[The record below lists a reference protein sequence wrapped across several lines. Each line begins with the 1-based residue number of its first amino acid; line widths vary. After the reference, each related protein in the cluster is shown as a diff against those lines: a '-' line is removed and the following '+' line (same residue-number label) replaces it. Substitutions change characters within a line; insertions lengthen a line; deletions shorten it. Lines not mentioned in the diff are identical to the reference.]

1 VAKESLKSRTD
12 RGRHILSRL
21 REQYGDAECALN
33 HRNAL
38 ELLVATILSAQST
51 DVNVNLVTKTLFK
64 KYRMAAD
71 YAAAPREGLEADIRS
86 TGFFR
91 QKAKNVQ
98 ATCQI
103 IVDQHG
109 GKVPDTM
116 EALTA
121 LPGVARKTANVV
133 LGTWFGKNEGVVVD
147 THVGR
152 LAERLGLTW
161 TSKNSKDAIKIEK
174 DLQQVIPQEEWTF
187 VSHALIW
194 HGRKV
199 CSARKPDCDK
209 CTLWVHCPSAFKV
222 NGASGTKAKGVQ
234 EKSAGKTQAKTKKAK
249 SKK

>member
-1 VAKESLKSRTD
+1 MPL
-12 RGRHILSRL
+12 L
-21 REQYGDAECALN
+21 RDQYGDAECALH
-33 HRNAL
+33 HRSAL

-51 DVNVNLVTKTLFK
+51 DKNVNRVTKTLFEKYK
-64 KYRMAAD
+64 KAAD
-71 YAAAPREGLEADIRS
+71 YAGAPREGLEEDIRS

-98 ATCQI
+98 GTCQI
-103 IVDQHG
+103 IVDEHG

-116 EALTA
+116 EALTG

-161 TSKNSKDAIKIEK
+161 TSKNSKDAVKIEN
-174 DLQQVIPQEEWTF
+174 DLQQVIPRDQWTF

-199 CSARKPDCDK
+199 CSARKPDCDN
-209 CTLWVHCPSAFKV
+209 CTMTEYCPSAFNV
-222 NGASGTKAKGVQ
+222 TGQSSGKQAAKAGGN
-234 EKSAGKTQAKTKKAK
+234 AKKAK
-249 SKK
+249 SKR